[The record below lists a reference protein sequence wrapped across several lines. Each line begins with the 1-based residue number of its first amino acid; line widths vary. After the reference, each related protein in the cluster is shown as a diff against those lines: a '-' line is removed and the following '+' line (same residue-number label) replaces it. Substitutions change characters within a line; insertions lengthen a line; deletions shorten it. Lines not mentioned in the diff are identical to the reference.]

1 MEVAAM
7 VASLYSLTQ
16 SRIEQGVLILT
27 ISEKELTGEDL
38 CAGLRDELV
47 LTVRESGAKNI
58 VIDFRYVRFVASVA
72 FRTLLGLLR
81 EVEHRN
87 ARMALC
93 NLSPVVAEI
102 FHATGLLI
110 TSRSTAPLFEER
122 PDVAAAIAFLNEVS

>member
-1 MEVAAM
+1 M

-47 LTVRESGAKNI
+47 LAVRESGAKKI

-72 FRTLLGLLR
+72 FRTLLGLRR
-81 EVEHRN
+81 EVQDRN
-87 ARMALC
+87 ARMAIC

-110 TSRSTAPLFEER
+110 TSRSTTPLFEER